1 MSDMDFEL
9 PELSDLSEADLDE
22 VSGGA
27 GARIDGNG

>member
-1 MSDMDFEL
+1 MTDTDFEL
-9 PELSDLSEADLDE
+9 PELREEDLDE